1 MRIPDLHRLVLHHPL
16 LSSLLWLPDAWAEA
30 QSVTVVMAPQSWRS
44 LWERTPGHDHL
55 ALRSWVP
62 SEGPPWPASRMTLVS
77 SVSILGPGVVLNP

>member
-1 MRIPDLHRLVLHHPL
+1 M
-16 LSSLLWLPDAWAEA
+16 
-30 QSVTVVMAPQSWRS
+30 TVVMAPQSWRS